1 MATMSLTLH
10 RLVFGATLAT
20 LTAAAQAGDS
30 TPVPDQ
36 QEVVIWG
43 TSVEI
48 SAANNMGP
56 TSVLKPS
63 DLEAIN
69 IATTEDALKFEP
81 SLIVRRRFIGDAN
94 GTLGLRGANMFQTSR
109 SMVFADGVP
118 LHYLLQSR
126 WNGAPRWTMVS
137 ASEIAHVEVHYGP
150 FSAEYSGNAMGGVVI
165 METALPQA
173 KTLQF
178 DSSYFVQDFNA
189 YGFEGQLDGHKT
201 FLAIGNRLGRFSFY
215 GSYNH
220 LNTQG
225 QPQTFHYATP
235 DADASGSGGAIPAFG
250 AVTGSDP
257 FGDQQHYYGDT
268 GVVDTQT
275 DNFKFKL
282 GYEGSRWSALL
293 NLAYE
298 DRQSAQNSANTY
310 LRDQNGGEIWG
321 GPIII
326 DGQRFQLAPRALNSS
341 EQQRDSLSAGLR
353 IRGDIS
359 DTLQLEANLSRFD
372 ILNDETVSS
381 GSNPAF
387 PQYEGGAEVAVY
399 DDSGWQTA
407 ELKLRTRPDMA
418 GQWQWTAG
426 LRHERYQLNYDIYD
440 SPHWHP
446 AEKDTRVNS
455 SGGRTRIDAAYVQ
468 LNRTIGDIW
477 DVALG
482 GRMEY
487 FRSADGYFSRTAG
500 GDLAI
505 VPTPDND
512 LRRFSPKASVGFQAG
527 QQWQVRY
534 SVARAYRF
542 PIVEELFS
550 QFSAY
555 NAISQANPELGPED
569 GLHQNLMLDRAL
581 DGGYLRVNIFQDRI
595 RDVIESQ
602 TDRIS
607 GGPNDGVSVMTFVP
621 VDQVDTHGV
630 ELILNQT
637 GFVFDQLDVRFNL
650 TWAESEIV
658 ENRADPSIE
667 GNHSPRMPPWRSNLL
682 STWHL
687 SPQWQISA
695 NLQYADS
702 SYGRLDNTD
711 TARRVYGAQDSFTRL
726 GLKANWQWSPSLRF
740 GIGMDNVTNRIDYVA
755 HPWPGRTVYLNMGYD
770 YR

>member
-1 MATMSLTLH
+1 MTLH
-10 RLVFGATLAT
+10 SRVLGAILFV
-20 LTAAAQAGDS
+20 AASAQAVDS

-43 TSVEI
+43 KSVEI
-48 SAANNMGP
+48 KAADNMGP
-56 TSVLKPS
+56 TSVLRQS

-69 IATTEDALKFEP
+69 ITTTEDALKFEP

-165 METALPQA
+165 METALPQT

-178 DSSYFVQDFNA
+178 DSSYFVQDFAA
-189 YGFEGQLDGHKT
+189 YGFEGELDGHKT
-201 FLAIGNRLGRFSFY
+201 FLAVGNKLGRFSLY

-220 LNTQG
+220 LNTRG

-235 DADASGSGGAIPAFG
+235 GVDAGGDGSAIPAFG
-250 AVTGSDP
+250 AVAGPDP
-257 FGDQQHYYGDT
+257 FGDAQRYYGDT
-268 GVVDTQT
+268 GIVDTLT
-275 DNFKFKL
+275 DNLKFKL
-282 GYEGSRWSALL
+282 GYDGTRWSALL

-298 DRQSAQNSANTY
+298 DRRSLQDSANTY
-310 LRDQNGGEIWG
+310 LRDQNGEGIWG
-321 GPIII
+321 GPITI
-326 DGQRFQLAPRALNSS
+326 DDQRFQLTPRALNVS

-359 DTLQLEANLSRFD
+359 GGLQLEANLNRFD

-381 GSNPAF
+381 GSNPAIR
-387 PQYEGGAEVAVY
+387 QYESGAEVAVY

-407 ELKLRTRPDMA
+407 ELKLRTRPDPSR
-418 GQWQWTAG
+418 QWQWAAG

-440 SPHWHP
+440 SPDWHS
-446 AEKDTRVNS
+446 AEKEELVNS
-455 SGGRTRIDAAYVQ
+455 SGGRTRIDAAYLQ
-468 LNRTIGDIW
+468 LNRTVADRWDI
-477 DVALG
+477 ALG

-487 FRSADGYFSRTAG
+487 FRSADGYFSRST
-500 GDLAI
+500 GDGLAI

-512 LRRFSPKASVGFQAG
+512 LRRLSPKASVGLQFG
-527 QQWQVRY
+527 QQWQARY

-555 NAISQANPELGPED
+555 NAISQANPELGPER
-569 GLHQNLMLDRAL
+569 GMHQNLMLDREL
-581 DGGYLRVNIFQDRI
+581 EGGYLRVNIFHDRI

-621 VDQVDTHGV
+621 VDQVDTRGV

-637 GFVFDQLDVRFNL
+637 GFVFDQLDIRFNV
-650 TWAESEIV
+650 TWTNSEIV
-658 ENRADPSIE
+658 ENRADPSVE

-687 SPQWQISA
+687 SSQWQISA

-711 TARRVYGAQDSFTRL
+711 TARRVYGAQDSYTRL
-726 GLKANWQWSPSLRF
+726 GLKANWQWTSSLRL

-755 HPWPGRTVYLNMGYD
+755 HPWPGRTVYLNTGYD